1 MWPRVKFLTVFDD
14 FGVHFAKMSQKYQEF
29 IRVYNDLFVM
39 FPASQNSYIPNA
51 FPRSAGIANPH
62 HGTVKILM
70 LFLIILVS
78 FH

>member
-1 MWPRVKFLTVFDD
+1 MAKSEIPNGFLMILSPFCENV
-14 FGVHFAKMSQKYQEF
+14 SKYQEF